1 MIQET
6 YNPILHQRSGILL
19 RFTTLRAPQRGTALV
34 LEHRDGRL
42 DVIAAGAPAPGRRGG
57 GHRTAYLIDM
67 TSHGL
72 TFTVP
77 SRSADP
83 WMFSVTFR
91 FSCSV
96 IEPTVVVREGH
107 RDMAAA
113 VYESMATVARSV
125 TPKFGV
131 LDGDRAAIE
140 VLDILRGARSPYGL
154 DLSVVSV
161 DVDAADA
168 EDLRATQRNLLLERI
183 NREARR
189 DVATGSRDEMLAHY
203 MAINNGDPSAFLKME
218 RDAQEAEAKVNLDL
232 VRAALESGKL
242 SAGESTRISKRILD
256 RVVPTPQPGRTG
268 QLRDRL
274 RGTVPGALDAGHAVI
289 DATGLSERGDGVR
302 RDGSEV
308 DE

>member
-6 YNPILHQRSGILL
+6 YNPILNRRSGVLL
-19 RFTTLRAPQRGTALV
+19 RFTKLRAPQRGTALV
-34 LEHRDGRL
+34 VAHRDGRL

-57 GHRTAYLIDM
+57 GHRMAYLVD
-67 TSHGL
+67 TTTHGL
-72 TFTVP
+72 TFVVP

-96 IEPTVVVREGH
+96 IDPTVVVREER

-140 VLDILRGARSPYGL
+140 ILDVLRGARPPRGL

-168 EDLRATQRNLLLERI
+168 EDLRSTQRNLLLERI

-189 DVATGSRDEMLAHY
+189 DVAKGSRDEMLAHS
-203 MAINNGDPSAFLKME
+203 MAINNGDPSPFLKSE
-218 RDAQEAEAKVNLDL
+218 REAQEAEAKINLDL

-256 RVVPTPQPGRTG
+256 RMVPTPHLGRSG

-274 RGTVPGALDAGHAVI
+274 RGTTPGVLDAGHAVI
-289 DATGLSERGDGVR
+289 DATSLSEAGDGVR
-302 RDGSEV
+302 PHGSEV

>member
-6 YNPILHQRSGILL
+6 YNPILHQRSGVRL
-19 RFTTLRAPQRGTALV
+19 RFTRLRPPQRGTALV
-34 LEHRDGRL
+34 VEHRDGRL

-57 GHRTAYLIDM
+57 GHQTAYLVD
-67 TSHGL
+67 TTTHGL
-72 TFTVP
+72 TFVVP

-96 IEPTVVVREGH
+96 TDPTVVVRERP

-113 VYESMATVARSV
+113 VYDSMATVARSV

-140 VLDILRGARSPYGL
+140 ILDVLRGARPPHGF

-168 EDLRATQRNLLLERI
+168 EDLRITQRNLLLERI

-189 DVATGSRDEMLAHY
+189 DVAKGSRDEMLAHY
-203 MAINNGDPSAFLKME
+203 MAIKNGDPSEFLKLE
-218 RDAQEAEAKVNLDL
+218 REAQEADAKINLDL

-242 SAGESTRISKRILD
+242 SAAESTRISRRILD
-256 RVVPTPQPGRTG
+256 RMVPTPHPGRSG
-268 QLRDRL
+268 QFRDRL
-274 RGTVPGALDAGHAVI
+274 RGTAPGALDAGRAVI
-289 DATGLSERGDGVR
+289 DAPDVSETVDGVR
-302 RDGSEV
+302 RHGSEV